1 MQLILSCLLFEFH
14 CFFSYF
20 LIKKLSLALRDVLLW
35 LVRGY
40 QYFVGDNKAF
50 PSIIL
55 HEVVLNFNKADESQV
70 SNCSKYSINVRLKK
84 KRIGQH
90 KVMSISQYVEYYC

>member
-1 MQLILSCLLFEFH
+1 MQLILCCLLFEFH

-20 LIKKLSLALRDVLLW
+20 LIKKLLALRDVLLW
-35 LVRGY
+35 LVRGN

-70 SNCSKYSINVRLKK
+70 SNCSKYSINV
-84 KRIGQH
+84 G
-90 KVMSISQYVEYYC
+90 Y